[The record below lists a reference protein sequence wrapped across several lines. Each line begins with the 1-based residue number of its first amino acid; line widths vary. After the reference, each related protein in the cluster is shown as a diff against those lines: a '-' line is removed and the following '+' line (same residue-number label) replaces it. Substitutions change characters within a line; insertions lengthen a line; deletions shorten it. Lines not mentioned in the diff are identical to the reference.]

1 MTPIITSLSP
11 NDADKF
17 DYIIVG
23 GGTAGCV
30 IATRIAEALPKKKVL
45 VIEGGPSD
53 FLDKRVSDL
62 KQWIDLL
69 GTELDYDYPIA
80 EQPRGKMRPLLAL
93 ATQY

>member
-1 MTPIITSLSP
+1 MTPIITTLSP
-11 NDADKF
+11 LDADKF

-30 IATRIAEALPKKKVL
+30 IATRVAEALPDKKVL

-53 FLDKRVSDL
+53 FLDKKVSDL
-62 KQWIDLL
+62 KEWIGLL

-80 EQPRGKMRPLLAL
+80 AQPRGSIGRPP
-93 ATQY
+93 